1 MTKLLVIEDNK
12 PLAKSLRGWLSRQYD
27 ITVAFS
33 GHAGISHLAKERFEV
48 IILDLGLPDLP
59 GQEVCSQIRASGIK
73 TPILVLTGSDDV
85 NAKVAMLDIGADDY
99 LLKPFYIGELQAR
112 LRALRRRSAV
122 AKARPSDILTVA
134 DLRLDAAR
142 RTVERQGKVIT
153 LRRKEFDI
161 LEYLMINSG
170 MVVTRAMIISTIWD
184 SQIER
189 WNNTVDVHVKY
200 LRDKVDRPF
209 AHKLIKTAYG
219 VGYMIDDK

>member
-33 GHAGISHLAKERFEV
+33 GHAGISHLAKESFEV

-59 GQEVCSQIRASGIK
+59 GQEVCPQIRASGIK

-142 RTVERQGKVIT
+142 RTVERQGKVIN

-161 LEYLMINSG
+161 LEYLMRNRGKI
-170 MVVTRAMIISTIWD
+170 VTRSMIMDNVWSADTE
-184 SQIER
+184 S
-189 WNNTVDVHVKY
+189 WNNTVDVHIKY

-209 AHKLIKTAYG
+209 GQKLIRTAYG
-219 VGYMIDDK
+219 LGYSIDG